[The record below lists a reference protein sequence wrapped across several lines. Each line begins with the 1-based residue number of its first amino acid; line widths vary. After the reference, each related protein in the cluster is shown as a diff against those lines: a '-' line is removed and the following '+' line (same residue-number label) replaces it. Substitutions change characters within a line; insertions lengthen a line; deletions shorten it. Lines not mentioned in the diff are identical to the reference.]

1 MCRKALRAAF
11 VIRWLC
17 HLSAAL
23 PHKCT
28 DVLLVQ
34 YSRACYELFFFCV
47 YFDDLRMHTSIQY
60 LFRTVAQDGF
70 YIKQNRCSSHTT
82 ESYCWFGMPSII
94 WFLTS
99 EGRNC
104 KHVLI
109 LTAFCNRFEH
119 RCIKIIS

>member
-34 YSRACYELFFFCV
+34 YSRACYELFFAFTLMTCECILV
-47 YFDDLRMHTSIQY
+47 YNISSGQLHKMGFTLN
-60 LFRTVAQDGF
+60 RTDVAPTP
-70 YIKQNRCSSHTT
+70 QNAIVGLEC
-82 ESYCWFGMPSII
+82 
-94 WFLTS
+94 LQ
-99 EGRNC
+99 
-104 KHVLI
+104 
-109 LTAFCNRFEH
+109 
-119 RCIKIIS
+119 